1 MTAPRAEPPR
11 HPLVYD
17 SVLDL
22 IGDTP
27 LVKIDDFVTA
37 PRPRPRRGAPEPR
50 RGAQLWGKLENA
62 NPAGSVKDRIS
73 QAMIESAERD
83 GRLAPGGTVIE
94 PTSGNTGI
102 GLALVCARRGYRCIL
117 TMPASMSLERRAL
130 LEALGAEVVLTA
142 EDAQMEGAI
151 AKAREIAASEPGSF
165 MPQQFDNEENPRV
178 HQRATGREI
187 LHALGDL
194 RLDAF
199 VAGIG
204 TGGTI
209 SGVGRMLREERP
221 GCRIIGVE
229 AESCATISR
238 GERGPT
244 KIQGWAAGFVPRNY
258 DPEVPHEIRTVGDDD
273 AYRAKVALAQ
283 NHGLLVGISSG
294 GAVHVAAEVARALP
308 DDGHVVVVL
317 PDTGERYFS
326 LDEYFAP

>member
-1 MTAPRAEPPR
+1 MTASHEGLPQ
-11 HPLVYD
+11 HPLVYE
-17 SVLDL
+17 SVLEL

-27 LVKIDDFVTA
+27 LVKIDNFTSEPSA
-37 PRPRPRRGAPEPR
+37 RPRRALAR
-50 RGAQLWGKLENA
+50 RVGAQLWGKLENA

-73 QAMIESAERD
+73 LAMIERAERE

-130 LEALGAEVVLTA
+130 LEALGAQIVLTD
-142 EDAQMEGAI
+142 EEAQMAGAI
-151 AKAREIAASEPGSF
+151 ARAHELAAELPNSF
-165 MPQQFDNEENPRV
+165 MPQQFDNDENPRV
-178 HQRATGREI
+178 HYQTTAREI
-187 LHALGDL
+187 LHALGSL

-209 SGVGRMLREERP
+209 SGVGRALREERP
-221 GCRIIGVE
+221 ACRIIGVE
-229 AESCATISR
+229 AESCATITR

-244 KIQGWAAGFVPRNY
+244 KIQGWGAGFVPKNY
-258 DPEVPHEIRTVGDDD
+258 SPEIPHEVLTVGDDD
-273 AYRAKVALAQ
+273 AYRAKVALAK

-294 GAVHVAAEVARALP
+294 GAVHVADQIARSLP
-308 DDGHVVVVL
+308 EDGNVVVVL

-326 LDEYFAP
+326 LDEYFDR